1 MIGAVVATVAGIVA
15 GAVLGGVVRGVVE
28 VVVVV
33 ALVEPDCP
41 FELDPSAAVVRTE
54 SVGEPPTNGTARQ
67 PSVTRAA
74 RQNEGTRA
82 ELRPLAQSQ
91 IATGRANTQTRPC
104 TSAGWERKFA
114 QPWCDLSLTGAAIAI
129 PIKLEAVPGLPG

>member
-28 VVVVV
+28 VVVLVV
-33 ALVEPDCP
+33 LVEPDAP
-41 FELDPSAAVVRTE
+41 FELDPSAAVVRSE
-54 SVGEPPTNGTARQ
+54 SCVDPPMNGTARQ

-74 RQNEGTRA
+74 RQKAGTRA

-91 IATGRANTQTRPC
+91 IATGRANTPTRP
-104 TSAGWERKFA
+104 
-114 QPWCDLSLTGAAIAI
+114 
-129 PIKLEAVPGLPG
+129 

>member
-1 MIGAVVATVAGIVA
+1 MIGAGVATVAGIVA

-54 SVGEPPTNGTARQ
+54 SVGEPPINGKARQ

-91 IATGRANTQTRPC
+91 IATGRANTHNQTV
-104 TSAGWERKFA
+104 A
-114 QPWCDLSLTGAAIAI
+114 QATDNVTNKHSQMQSNTKHFDVGTLLRRRSLTWG
-129 PIKLEAVPGLPG
+129 

>member
-54 SVGEPPTNGTARQ
+54 SVGEPPINGKARQ

-91 IATGRANTQTRPC
+91 IATGRANTLTRP
-104 TSAGWERKFA
+104 
-114 QPWCDLSLTGAAIAI
+114 
-129 PIKLEAVPGLPG
+129 